1 MHFSFTP
8 NLNRPEFSGIARLL
22 GLWPPC
28 ADVKFPAI
36 PVGGPVPWHLFGT
49 MVNLAMVMVLKK
61 KKNKKSNGQGV
72 LHFSSF
78 PLPTPP
84 VSFFMPFPPLI
95 GRLINRQIDSCT
107 TYAY

>member
-36 PVGGPVPWHLFGT
+36 SVGGPVPWHLWHHG
-49 MVNLAMVMVLKK
+49 
-61 KKNKKSNGQGV
+61 
-72 LHFSSF
+72 
-78 PLPTPP
+78 
-84 VSFFMPFPPLI
+84 
-95 GRLINRQIDSCT
+95 
-107 TYAY
+107 